1 MKKRGVRRR
10 YNNQENQ
17 IKETTEKDV
26 EKTVESM
33 IQKRIDDY
41 PKLNLEY
48 EKSVI
53 RKREDA
59 PENVLILR
67 NNIF

>member
-1 MKKRGVRRR
+1 MKERDVGRG

-41 PKLNLEY
+41 PKY
-48 EKSVI
+48 
-53 RKREDA
+53 
-59 PENVLILR
+59 
-67 NNIF
+67 